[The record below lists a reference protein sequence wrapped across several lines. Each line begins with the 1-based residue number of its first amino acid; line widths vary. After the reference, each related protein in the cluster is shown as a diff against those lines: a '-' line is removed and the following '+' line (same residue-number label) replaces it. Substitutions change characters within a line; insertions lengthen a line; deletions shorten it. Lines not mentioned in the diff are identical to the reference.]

1 MSQPRV
7 LIVEDE
13 LITALDLEETLQ
25 RLGYAVV
32 GVADTGPLA
41 LALAT
46 QEQPDLV
53 LMDVT
58 LRGPLDGVMV
68 AEQLRAQFDLPVV
81 YLTAHTDAAT
91 VERAVQSGSFGY
103 LIKPFDDNEL
113 QIALSMARAKHAME
127 RELRRTQAELQ
138 ATVAALERRNAE
150 LQVLHRLA
158 SDLQLATTRADAC
171 VTLVVLLR
179 QFFPHALGLLL
190 LYRLH
195 NDTLEPIFSWGTQH
209 MKSQALL
216 ARACSALQRRQLE
229 IRSNPHDCAHCIPDA
244 FAGTQEVYCV
254 PLASAQERVGVL
266 LLSHPE
272 HPSANTGSNGTT
284 SADRRRLAAALA
296 DHASLGLSNV
306 LLRDALREQ
315 AHRDPL
321 TGLFNRRYLDEAMQ
335 REIARAHR
343 EAYPIALALLDIDH
357 FKKINDN
364 FGHSA
369 GDTVLRVVANLLRD
383 AVRSSDIVCRYGG
396 EEFLIVMPL
405 SNAEAVLDRTEQIR
419 MAIKQLLIEHDN
431 KLLPTLTVS
440 AGITTLKPNEDQLQ
454 PALERADQAL
464 YVAKAAG
471 RDRSVCVDD

>member
-25 RLGYAVV
+25 RLGYCVV
-32 GVADTGPLA
+32 GVADTGA
-41 LALAT
+41 LALELVN

-68 AEQLRAQFDLPVV
+68 AEQLRERFDLPVV
-81 YLTAHTDAAT
+81 YLTAHTDTVT

-127 RELRRTQAELQ
+127 RELRQTQAELH

-158 SDLQLATTRADAC
+158 SELQLATSSAEAC
-171 VTLVVLLR
+171 VALVAAVR
-179 QFFPHALGLLL
+179 QFFPQALGLLL
-190 LYRLH
+190 LHRL
-195 NDTLEPIFSWGTQH
+195 NDDRLNPIFSWGTECING
-209 MKSQALL
+209 QAFFSHT
-216 ARACSALQRRQLE
+216 CSALQRRQLE
-229 IRSNPHDCAHCIPDA
+229 MHSNSHDCAHCIRSV
-244 FAGTQEVYCV
+244 FGGTEEVYCV
-254 PLASAQERVGVL
+254 PLATAQERVGVL

-272 HPSANTGSNGTT
+272 HASANPSINGATR
-284 SADRRRLAAALA
+284 ADRRRLAAALA
-296 DHASLGLSNV
+296 DHASLGISNV

-335 REIARAHR
+335 REIARARR
-343 EAYPIALALLDIDH
+343 EDYPIALALLDIDH

-369 GDTVLRVVANLLRD
+369 GDAVLRNIANLLHD

-405 SNAEAVLDRTEQIR
+405 SNAEAVLDRTEQLR
-419 MAIKQLLIEHDN
+419 ALIKQLLIEHDG
-431 KLLPTLTVS
+431 KLLPTITAS
-440 AGITTLKPNEDQLQ
+440 AGITTLNPKEDQLQ

-464 YVAKAAG
+464 YIAKAAG
-471 RDRSVCVDD
+471 RDRSVCVD